1 MRFEALDIIIEGRG
15 DVTWLILAGPFHKEQ
30 VPNIRGK
37 FTSLLEDGNRDFVV
51 NLEAVTII
59 DAAAVDLFLTIA
71 NDVRAKGGELKLVFR
86 NPAVSHAF
94 APYAHLLTIF
104 PDTTTL
110 DSGGFFDRIMRRGRV
125 LTKKTGVR
133 LSLPV
138 ALFLLFVLCGWF
150 LSLLFLVNL
159 QNRRIAEQ
167 QRELSELTQWKEHST
182 VELNALHERIRPLEQ
197 LGIIRDTVEK

>member
-15 DVTWLILAGPFHKEQ
+15 DVTWLILAGPFNKEQ
-30 VPNIRGK
+30 VPNIRAK
-37 FTSLLEDGNRDFVV
+37 FTSLMEDGNRDFVV
-51 NLEAVTII
+51 DLEAITVI
-59 DAAAVDLFLTIA
+59 DAAAVDLFLTVA
-71 NDVRAKGGELKLVFR
+71 NDVRAKGGEVKLVFR
-86 NPAVSHAF
+86 NPTVSHAF
-94 APYAHLLTIF
+94 APYVHLLTIF
-104 PDTTTL
+104 PDTATL

-159 QNRRIAEQ
+159 QNQRIAEQ
-167 QRELSELTQWKEHST
+167 QRELSELTQWKERST

-197 LGIIRDTVEK
+197 LGIIRDTVGK